1 MGSKLWLAIVL
12 IVLGVYLFSIVIQVQ
27 QIKSLVYK
35 QQERFFT
42 HEAEET
48 AQIFNQYDTGELA
61 INERLDDLTKVLKVH
76 TAIIDSPGNISYG
89 QVMSAHTA
97 IIDTNG
103 KVLYGQAANDPSTN
117 IMFLEP
123 RLKEEILSDQKVV
136 FAGKL
141 TGGTEEMFLVAVP
154 LKKEN
159 QIIGSV
165 VIYSPL
171 VGLTQ
176 HINSIL
182 GIALIGAL
190 IGIAL
195 ATVLSIF
202 VSRKLI
208 RPLIIMEEKARHIV
222 EGEYGRQI
230 EVSSEDEV
238 GRLARSFNRMST
250 QLKEKIEAIER
261 LDRLR
266 QELLS
271 DVSHELRT
279 PLTVIQGF
287 SEAVLDGLVKSKEQ
301 EQLYLR
307 NIIDESERL
316 RRLVDDLLNLKG
328 MESAK
333 IFDEME
339 YVVLNKLA
347 QVTVERL
354 KHMANSKGI
363 TITLTALEQ
372 NITVWG
378 NIDRLKQVLTN
389 LLDNAI
395 NHSEAGGAV
404 CVELGMKNNCTYIS
418 VKNSGSGIPSEEL
431 ENIWE
436 RFYKVDKSRLRRGTG
451 TGLGLS
457 IVKKIVEMH
466 GGKVL
471 VESKPG
477 QGAIFTL
484 YLPSNDQA

>member
-1 MGSKLWLAIVL
+1 MVL
-12 IVLGVYLFSIVIQVQ
+12 IVLGVYLFSIIIQVQ
-27 QIKSLVYK
+27 QITALVYK

-48 AQIFNQYDTGELA
+48 AHIYNEFENTKNSPF
-61 INERLDDLTKVLKVH
+61 NERLDILATIL
-76 TAIIDSPGNISYG
+76 
-89 QVMSAHTA
+89 SAHTA
-97 IIDTNG
+97 IIDTPGPISYGQVLPAHTAIIDING
-103 KVLYGQAANDPSTN
+103 IILYGQTINDPSTN
-117 IMFLEP
+117 KMLLEP
-123 RLKEEILSDQKVV
+123 SFKEKVLSDKKVV
-136 FAGKL
+136 FAGKID
-141 TGGTEEMFLVAVP
+141 GVPEELFLVAVP
-154 LKKEN
+154 LIKDN
-159 QIIGSV
+159 QVIGSA

-171 VGLTQ
+171 TGLKQ

-190 IGIAL
+190 IGIVL

-208 RPLIIMEEKARHIV
+208 WPLIKMEETARHIA
-222 EGEYGRQI
+222 EGEFGRQI
-230 EVSSEDEV
+230 EVSSDDEV
-238 GRLARSFNRMST
+238 GRLGKSFNRMSI

-287 SEAVLDGLVKSKEQ
+287 SEAVLVGLVKSKEQ

-307 NIIDESERL
+307 NIIDEAERL
-316 RRLVDDLLNLKG
+316 RRLVDDLLDLKG
-328 MESAK
+328 MEVANF
-333 IFDEME
+333 FDEME

-347 QVTVERL
+347 QVTFERL
-354 KHMANSKGI
+354 NHMANNKNI
-363 TITLTALEQ
+363 KLTLIVPEQ
-372 NITVWG
+372 TITVWG

-395 NHSEAGGAV
+395 NHSEAGNV
-404 CVELGMKNNCTYIS
+404 VRVVLGMKNNCAYIS
-418 VKNSGSGIPSEEL
+418 VKNSGPSIPCEEL
-431 ENIWE
+431 DNIWE
-436 RFYKVDKSRLRRGTG
+436 RFYKVDKSRSRRGTG

-466 GGKVL
+466 GGKVS
-471 VESKPG
+471 VESEPG
-477 QGAIFTL
+477 NGALFTI
-484 YLPSNDQA
+484 YLPSTEQA